1 VLLCERKYEEEEY
14 LTVWGKNEKASVK
27 TQRTECLAETMRLCR
42 MVPIRQYGAQQAE
55 LRMFPSSAT
64 TTKIRGPD
72 GSMQTAVERM
82 AKLPNVPID
91 DRGTEAAAAL
101 SVTAV
106 AASLEGIDIFTDY
119 DPIANALLSIMALT
133 LVVDNAYDVVKT
145 VTQFVTQQIMKAAQ
159 ADKTDNKPTPIM
171 SLPDKDQLPFGL
183 GTGQLTGVVVKGYT
197 RLLTADPEREAAC
210 EAAALVT
217 AYVLGLP
224 CYAFRS
230 NVLEAT
236 SLVTMTTTT
245 TTTAAA
251 DSSSSLVFRIL
262 VWLMAP
268 VAMESASHPILIFS
282 DPNEASAF
290 MDRCEELFGTDDD
303 RVFWNDA
310 NRDLVLKWVY
320 TEADLLLR
328 DNKRIVQD
336 LGQRLAG
343 GAATIGDCVAV
354 LEQW

>member
-1 VLLCERKYEEEEY
+1 
-14 LTVWGKNEKASVK
+14 
-27 TQRTECLAETMRLCR
+27 

-72 GSMQTAVERM
+72 GLMQTAVERM

-145 VTQFVTQQIMKAAQ
+145 VTQFVTQQIMKAA
-159 ADKTDNKPTPIM
+159 AGATDKTNNNKDNNNNPPIM

-183 GTGQLTGVVVKGYT
+183 GTGQITGVVVKGYT

-217 AYVLGLP
+217 AYILGLP

-245 TTTAAA
+245 SAAA
-251 DSSSSLVFRIL
+251 DSASSSSSLVFRIL

-268 VAMESASHPILIFS
+268 VAMESSSHPILIFS

-328 DNKRIVQD
+328 DNKRIAQD

>member
-1 VLLCERKYEEEEY
+1 
-14 LTVWGKNEKASVK
+14 
-27 TQRTECLAETMRLCR
+27 

-72 GSMQTAVERM
+72 GLMQTAVERM

-119 DPIANALLSIMALT
+119 DPIANTLLSIMAIT

-145 VTQFVTQQIMKAAQ
+145 VTQFVTQQIMKAA
-159 ADKTDNKPTPIM
+159 AGATDKTNNNNNNPPPIM

-217 AYVLGLP
+217 AYILGLP

-230 NVLEAT
+230 NALEAT
-236 SLVTMTTTT
+236 SLVTMTTT
-245 TTTAAA
+245 